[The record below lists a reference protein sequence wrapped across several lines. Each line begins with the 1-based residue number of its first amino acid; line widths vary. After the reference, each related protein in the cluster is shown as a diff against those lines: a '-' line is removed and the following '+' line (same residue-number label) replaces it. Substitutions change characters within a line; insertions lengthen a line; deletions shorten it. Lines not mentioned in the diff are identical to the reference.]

1 MSALTPSMLSRLFIS
16 AILYMGI
23 SLVAGPVG
31 ITQNLLAQFAGSRT
45 GLTVGVLGLT
55 LVALMRCIGAL
66 GEPLN

>member
-1 MSALTPSMLSRLFIS
+1 
-16 AILYMGI
+16 MGI

-31 ITQNLLAQFAGSRT
+31 ITQNLLPQFAGSRT